1 MMTTHPV
8 RNVVDL
14 AANAVAKA
22 ADLVQLEFR
31 LARTEVAEK
40 LDAWRAGLGLI
51 LVGAMFA
58 TAALI
63 LLLQAAAVALV
74 EAGMPPWAGALVVGV
89 ASLIVAAILVGLG
102 RQRLGAEALKPGRT
116 LDQISRDK
124 SLVKEKLS

>member
-1 MMTTHPV
+1 MMTANPV
-8 RNVVDL
+8 RNMVDL
-14 AANAVAKA
+14 ASNAVAKA

-31 LARTEVAEK
+31 LARTEMAEK

-51 LVGAMFA
+51 LAGAMFA

-74 EAGMPPWAGALVVGV
+74 EAGMTPSAAALVVAV

-102 RQRLGAEALKPGRT
+102 RKRLGSESLRPDRT

-124 SLVKEKLS
+124 SLAKEKLS